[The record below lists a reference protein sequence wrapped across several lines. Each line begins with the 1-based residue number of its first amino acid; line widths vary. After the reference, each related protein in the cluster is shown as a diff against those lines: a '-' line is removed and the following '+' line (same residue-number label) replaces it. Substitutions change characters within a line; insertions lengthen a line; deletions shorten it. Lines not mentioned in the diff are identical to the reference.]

1 MTPTVSVIM
10 PVYNGSSTVASAIKS
25 ILHQTFPDFELLVL
39 DDGSTD
45 GTSEIVRA
53 FGDPRVR
60 LFRDSRNQGTA
71 VVQNFAI
78 DQSRGEFI
86 ARMDADDLSF
96 RNRFELQVAFLRSH
110 PDVDLVSTG
119 VVTFRNADGSIIGL
133 LPHHET
139 HEQIVAQPW
148 RGFYMPHA
156 TWMGKAGWFRKHRY
170 AVPESVRSDDQELL
184 LRTYT
189 TSRFHSLPDVLYG
202 YRLGDYQLKRTLL
215 TRRALLRAHLKAFS
229 KRGQTANL
237 VKSIS
242 AALVKTTFDLLAA
255 IPHARRLSFFRMVNT
270 VPSSIHQELAD
281 LYAECGVTFE
291 V

>member
-1 MTPTVSVIM
+1 MTPSISVIM
-10 PVYNGSSTVASAIKS
+10 PVFNGKRTIASAIKS
-25 ILHQTFPDFELLVL
+25 VLHQTFPDFELLVL

-45 GTSEIVRA
+45 GTSDIVRS
-53 FGDPRVR
+53 FQDPRVR
-60 LFRDSRNQGTA
+60 LFRDARNQGTA

-96 RNRFELQVAFLRSH
+96 KRRFEFQVAFLRAH
-110 PDVDLVSTG
+110 PEVDLLSTS
-119 VVTFRNADGSIIGL
+119 VVTFRDADGSVIGL
-133 LPHHET
+133 LPHHEN

-156 TWMGKAGWFRKHRY
+156 TWMGKTDWFRKYRY

-184 LRTYT
+184 LRAYAM
-189 TSRFHSLPDVLYG
+189 SRFHSLPDVLYG

-215 TRRALLRAHLKAFS
+215 TRKALLRAHMKAFS
-229 KRGQTANL
+229 RRGQSANL
-237 VKSIS
+237 VKAVG
-242 AALVKTTFDLLAA
+242 AAFVKTSFDLLAA
-255 IPHARRLSFFRMVNT
+255 IPLARRLNFFRMVET
-270 VPSSIHQELAD
+270 VPASIRQELSA

-291 V
+291 K

>member
-1 MTPTVSVIM
+1 MAPSISVIM
-10 PVYNGSSTVASAIKS
+10 PVYNGRRTVASAIRS
-25 ILHQTFPDFELLVL
+25 ILQQTYPNFELLVM

-45 GTSEIVRA
+45 GTSDIVRS
-53 FGDPRVR
+53 FDDPRVR

-96 RNRFELQVAFLRSH
+96 RNRFELQVAFLRAH
-110 PDVDLVSTG
+110 PDVDLLSTG
-119 VVTFRNADGSIIGL
+119 VVTFRNADGSVIGL
-133 LPHHET
+133 LPHHEN

-156 TWMGKAGWFRKHRY
+156 TWMGKADWFRKHRY

-184 LRTYT
+184 LRAYA

-215 TRRALLRAHLKAFS
+215 TRKALLRAHLKAFS

-237 VKSIS
+237 IKSIG
-242 AALVKTTFDLLAA
+242 AALVKTSFDLLAA
-255 IPHARRLSFFRMVNT
+255 IPLARRLSFFRMIDT
-270 VPSSIHQELAD
+270 VPASVRQELSG
-281 LYAECGVTFE
+281 LYAECGVTFDK
-291 V
+291 